1 MSVLTMILLFFVS
14 FSQER
19 SDENRMDLGNT
30 EQATAQIT
38 DFKLLKVIG
47 KGSFG
52 KVRREEVVCFKLP
65 GCVHVYVVVTVWSVQ
80 DQVPSHHVRPCT

>member
-1 MSVLTMILLFFVS
+1 
-14 FSQER
+14 
-19 SDENRMDLGNT
+19 MDLGNT

-52 KVRREEVVCFKLP
+52 KVRLTEPVHCTLLHCRSCTVDLGRSTADVRLFVVA
-65 GCVHVYVVVTVWSVQ
+65 GGRMW
-80 DQVPSHHVRPCT
+80 